1 MHFFLK
7 QRQKPQK
14 TAQKKGQQST
24 GPNNMFFFR
33 KKVRSASN
41 QHWPPTLMSQ
51 GIMRKTR
58 IPILVLERSRY
69 LNRGLPSSMTFPPD
83 MEASSR

>member
-41 QHWPPTLMSQ
+41 QHWPPHPNVSRHHAEDTDTDIGLGALQILEQGFTL
-51 GIMRKTR
+51 
-58 IPILVLERSRY
+58 
-69 LNRGLPSSMTFPPD
+69 
-83 MEASSR
+83 